1 VNVFMGSLVQSN
13 SATPMVTITQ
23 MDPISVTFPLPQRNL
38 NDILSGDKEMTV
50 LAKLPESKNV
60 FTGKMQFIDNVVDPV
75 AGTVKVKASFEN
87 KEMKLWPGA
96 YVNVDLNVRV
106 MKDAIVIPQESIILG
121 AKAKT
126 VYTMDAEGKA
136 EVRKVELVYSSGL
149 DAIVTGLEAGT
160 QVIVGGK
167 QNVRPGS
174 VLKLRSES
182 KEAKESKG
190 NKEGKGASA
199 SSSTSA
205 PASASAPEAI
215 SASAASKASA
225 P

>member
-1 VNVFMGSLVQSN
+1 
-13 SATPMVTITQ
+13 MVTITQ
-23 MDPISVTFPLPQRNL
+23 MDPIAVTFPLPQRNL

-136 EVRKVELVYSSGL
+136 EVRKVEVVYNSGL

-160 QVIVGGK
+160 QVVVGGK

-174 VLKLRSES
+174 VLKLRTEVKEA

-199 SSSTSA
+199 SNSASA
-205 PASASAPEAI
+205 PASAAAPEAI